1 MAFVPGS
8 AAAAR
13 AALSPR
19 NRRQIAFWLLAV
31 AGLIFVMVMVGGA
44 TRLTESGLSI
54 VDWRPVTGALPP
66 MDQQDWMVEFDK
78 YRTSPQYQQVNKG
91 MSLDEFKEIY
101 WWEWGHR
108 LLGRLIGFAFALP
121 FVAFLLLG
129 RVERALI
136 PKLAVLFFLGGMQGA
151 LGWFMVASGLVDR
164 PAVSHYRLAAHLS
177 LAILIYLALLW
188 TAWGLFDPRD
198 EAPGD
203 PAHRRAGQWIW
214 AALAAAGI
222 QVVLGAF
229 VAGLRAG
236 LTYNTWPL
244 MDGDLIPGHLFMQS
258 PWWLNFFEN
267 ITMVQFQHRSFA
279 WVVVILALVAAWRA
293 AALGLR
299 RPAAMVALA
308 VVAQFMLG
316 IITLIEVVPVSLGV
330 AHQGGAVVV
339 LTTLLWLLHRVRS
352 H

>member
-19 NRRQIAFWLLAV
+19 HRRQIAFWLLAV

-78 YRTSPQYQQVNKG
+78 YRTSPQYHQVNKG
-91 MSLDEFKEIY
+91 MSLEDFKEIY

-129 RVERALI
+129 RIERALI

-164 PAVSHYRLAAHLS
+164 PSVSHYRLAAHLS

-188 TAWGLFDPRD
+188 TAWGLIDPRD
-198 EAPGD
+198 DAPGD
-203 PAHRRAGQWIW
+203 SAHRRAGQWIW
-214 AALAAAGI
+214 AALAAAGV

-244 MDGDLIPGHLFMQS
+244 MDGDLVPSHLFMQS
-258 PWWLNFFEN
+258 PWWLNFLEN

-279 WVVVILALVAAWRA
+279 WVVVILALAAAWRA
-293 AALGLR
+293 AGLGLR
-299 RPAAMVALA
+299 QPAAMVALA

-330 AHQGGAVVV
+330 AHQGGAVIV

>member
-1 MAFVPGS
+1 
-8 AAAAR
+8 
-13 AALSPR
+13 
-19 NRRQIAFWLLAV
+19 
-31 AGLIFVMVMVGGA
+31 MVMVGGA